1 MGVRKLT
8 KKIEYRED
16 CFETIRE
23 GIKGKKALKA
33 IIDDCVATYPKVHR
47 QTFYKWYEKVK
58 KEKEIEEW
66 EDAEFMD
73 LQNRKQEKIAFKERL
88 FQDAKADYERHYELQ
103 EDMKVIMALRSECL
117 SHLKNII

>member
-1 MGVRKLT
+1 MT
-8 KKIEYRED
+8 KQIEYRED

-23 GIKGKKALKA
+23 CIKGKMSLKA
-33 IIDDCVATYPKVHR
+33 TIDECEKTYPDVHP
-47 QTFYKWYEKVK
+47 QTFRKWYRKIK

-66 EDAEFMD
+66 ENANFMD

-88 FQDAKADYERHYELQ
+88 FQDAKADYEKHYNLQ
-103 EDMKVIMALRSECL
+103 EDIKVIMDLRRECL

>member
-1 MGVRKLT
+1 MT

-23 GIKGKKALKA
+23 GIKGKKPLKA
-33 IIDDCVATYPKVHR
+33 IIDDCVKTYPKVHR
-47 QTFYKWYEKVK
+47 QTFYKWFEKVK

-66 EDAEFMD
+66 ENANFMD

-88 FQDAKADYERHYELQ
+88 FQDAKADYEKHYDLQ
-103 EDMKVIMALRSECL
+103 NDIKVIMDLRRECL

>member
-1 MGVRKLT
+1 MT

-33 IIDDCVATYPKVHR
+33 IIDDCVETYPDVHP
-47 QTFYKWYEKVK
+47 QTFRKWYKKIK

-66 EDAEFMD
+66 ENANFID

-88 FQDAKADYERHYELQ
+88 FQDAKNDYEKHYDLQ
-103 EDMKVIMALRSECL
+103 EDIKVIMALRSECL

>member
-1 MGVRKLT
+1 MT

-23 GIKGKKALKA
+23 GIKGKKVLKA
-33 IIDDCVATYPKVHR
+33 IIDDCVKTYPKVHR

-66 EDAEFMD
+66 ENANFMD

-88 FQDAKADYERHYELQ
+88 FQDAKADYETQYDLQ
-103 EDMKVIMALRSECL
+103 EDQKIIMALRSECM
-117 SHLKNII
+117 SHLKHII

>member
-1 MGVRKLT
+1 MT
-8 KKIEYRED
+8 KQIEYRED

-33 IIDDCVATYPKVHR
+33 IIDDCVKTYPKVHK

-58 KEKEIEEW
+58 KEDDIEEW
-66 EDAEFMD
+66 ENANFID

-88 FQDAKADYERHYELQ
+88 FQDAKKDYEKHYELQ
-103 EDMKVIMALRSECL
+103 EDIKVIMALRSECL

>member
-1 MGVRKLT
+1 MT

-33 IIDDCVATYPKVHR
+33 IIDDCVETYPDVHP
-47 QTFYKWYEKVK
+47 QTFRKWYKKIK

-66 EDAEFMD
+66 ENANFMD

-88 FQDAKADYERHYELQ
+88 FQDAKNDYEKHYDLQ
-103 EDMKVIMALRSECL
+103 EDIKVIMALRSECL

>member
-1 MGVRKLT
+1 MT
-8 KKIEYRED
+8 KKIEYRDD

-23 GIKGKKALKA
+23 CIKGKMSLKA
-33 IIDDCVATYPKVHR
+33 TIDECIKTYPKVHK

-58 KEKEIEEW
+58 KENEIEEW
-66 EDAEFMD
+66 ENAEFMD

-88 FQDAKADYERHYELQ
+88 FQDAKADYEKHYDLQ
-103 EDMKVIMALRSECL
+103 EDINTIMKLRSECL

>member
-1 MGVRKLT
+1 MT

-33 IIDDCVATYPKVHR
+33 IIDDCVETYPDVHP
-47 QTFYKWYEKVK
+47 QTFRKWYKKIK

-66 EDAEFMD
+66 ENANFMD
-73 LQNRKQEKIAFKERL
+73 LQNRKQEKIAFKARL
-88 FQDAKADYERHYELQ
+88 FQDAKNDYEKHYDLQ
-103 EDMKVIMALRSECL
+103 EDIKVIMALRSECL

>member
-1 MGVRKLT
+1 MT

-33 IIDDCVATYPKVHR
+33 IIDDCVKTYPKVHR

-58 KEKEIEEW
+58 KEKDIEEW
-66 EDAEFMD
+66 ENANFMD

-88 FQDAKADYERHYELQ
+88 FQDAKADYETQYDLQ
-103 EDMKVIMALRSECL
+103 EDQKIIMALRSECM
-117 SHLKNII
+117 SHLKHII

>member
-1 MGVRKLT
+1 MT
-8 KKIEYRED
+8 KQIEYRED

-33 IIDDCVATYPKVHR
+33 IIDDCVETYPDVHP
-47 QTFYKWYEKVK
+47 QTFRKWYKKIK

-66 EDAEFMD
+66 ENANFMD

-88 FQDAKADYERHYELQ
+88 FQDAKKDYEKHYNLQ
-103 EDMKVIMALRSECL
+103 EDIKVIMALRSECL
-117 SHLKNII
+117 SHLKHII

>member
-1 MGVRKLT
+1 MT

-23 GIKGKKALKA
+23 CIKGKMSLKA
-33 IIDDCVATYPKVHR
+33 TIDECEKTYPDVHP
-47 QTFYKWYEKVK
+47 QTFRKWYKKIK

-66 EDAEFMD
+66 ENANFVD

-88 FQDAKADYERHYELQ
+88 FQNAKADYEKHYDLQ
-103 EDMKVIMALRSECL
+103 EDIKLIMALRSECL

>member
-1 MGVRKLT
+1 MT

-23 GIKGKKALKA
+23 GIKGKKVLKA
-33 IIDDCVATYPKVHR
+33 IIDDCVKTYPKVHR

-58 KEKEIEEW
+58 KEKDIEEW
-66 EDAEFMD
+66 ENANFMD

-88 FQDAKADYERHYELQ
+88 FQDAKADYETQYDLQ
-103 EDMKVIMALRSECL
+103 EDQKIIMALRSECMG
-117 SHLKNII
+117 HLKHII

>member
-1 MGVRKLT
+1 MT

-23 GIKGKKALKA
+23 GIKGKKVLKA
-33 IIDDCVATYPKVHR
+33 IIDDCVKTYPKVHR

-58 KEKEIEEW
+58 KEDDIEEW
-66 EDAEFMD
+66 ENANFMD

-88 FQDAKADYERHYELQ
+88 FQDAKADYETQYELQ
-103 EDMKVIMALRSECL
+103 EDIKVIMALRSECM
-117 SHLKNII
+117 SHLKHII

>member
-1 MGVRKLT
+1 MT

-23 GIKGKKALKA
+23 GIKGKKVLKA
-33 IIDDCVATYPKVHR
+33 IIDDCVKTYPKVHR

-58 KEKEIEEW
+58 KEKDIEEW
-66 EDAEFMD
+66 ENANFMD

-88 FQDAKADYERHYELQ
+88 FQDAKADYEKHYDLQ
-103 EDMKVIMALRSECL
+103 NDIKVIMDLRRECL
-117 SHLKNII
+117 SHLKNY

>member
-1 MGVRKLT
+1 MT
-8 KKIEYRED
+8 KQIEYRED

-23 GIKGKKALKA
+23 GIKGKKALKE
-33 IIDDCVATYPKVHR
+33 IIDDCVETYPKVHR

-58 KEKEIEEW
+58 KEDEIEEW
-66 EDAEFMD
+66 ENANFMD

-88 FQDAKADYERHYELQ
+88 FQDAKADYETQYELQ
-103 EDMKVIMALRSECL
+103 EDINTIMKLRSECL

>member
-1 MGVRKLT
+1 MT

-33 IIDDCVATYPKVHR
+33 IIDDCVETYPDVHP
-47 QTFYKWYEKVK
+47 QTFRKWYKKIK

-66 EDAEFMD
+66 ENANFMD

-88 FQDAKADYERHYELQ
+88 FQDAKADYETQYDLQ
-103 EDMKVIMALRSECL
+103 EDIKVIMALRSECM
-117 SHLKNII
+117 SHLKHIIN

>member
-1 MGVRKLT
+1 MT

-23 GIKGKKALKA
+23 GIKGKKVLKA
-33 IIDDCVATYPKVHR
+33 IIDDCVKTYPDVHP
-47 QTFYKWYEKVK
+47 QTFRKWYKKIK

-66 EDAEFMD
+66 ENANFMD

-88 FQDAKADYERHYELQ
+88 FQDAKKDYETQYELQ
-103 EDMKVIMALRSECL
+103 EDQKIIMALRSECMG
-117 SHLKNII
+117 HLKHII

>member
-1 MGVRKLT
+1 MT

-33 IIDDCVATYPKVHR
+33 IIDDCVETYPKVHR

-58 KEKEIEEW
+58 KEKDIEEW
-66 EDAEFMD
+66 ENANFMD

-88 FQDAKADYERHYELQ
+88 FQDAKNDYEKHYDLQ
-103 EDMKVIMALRSECL
+103 EDIKVIMALRSECMG
-117 SHLKNII
+117 HLKHII

>member
-1 MGVRKLT
+1 MT
-8 KKIEYRED
+8 KQIEYRED

-23 GIKGKKALKA
+23 CIKGKMSLKA
-33 IIDDCVATYPKVHR
+33 TIDECIKTYPKVHK

-58 KEKEIEEW
+58 KENEIEEW
-66 EDAEFMD
+66 ENANFMD

-88 FQDAKADYERHYELQ
+88 YEDAKADYEKHYNLQ
-103 EDMKVIMALRSECL
+103 EDIKVIMALRSECL

>member
-1 MGVRKLT
+1 MT

-33 IIDDCVATYPKVHR
+33 IIDDCVETYPDVHP
-47 QTFYKWYEKVK
+47 QTFRKWYKKIK

-66 EDAEFMD
+66 ENANFMD

-88 FQDAKADYERHYELQ
+88 FKDAKKDYEKHYDEQ
-103 EDMKVIMALRSECL
+103 KDMKVIMALRSECL
-117 SHLKNII
+117 SHLKHII

>member
-1 MGVRKLT
+1 MT

-33 IIDDCVATYPKVHR
+33 IIDDCVKTYPKVHR

-58 KEKEIEEW
+58 KEKDIEEW
-66 EDAEFMD
+66 ENANFMD

-88 FQDAKADYERHYELQ
+88 FQDAKNDYERHYDLQ
-103 EDMKVIMALRSECL
+103 NDIKVIMDLRRECL

>member
-1 MGVRKLT
+1 MT
-8 KKIEYRED
+8 KQIEYRED

-23 GIKGKKALKA
+23 CIKGKMSLKA
-33 IIDDCVATYPKVHR
+33 TIDECEKTYPDVHS
-47 QTFYKWYEKVK
+47 QTFRKWYRKIK

-66 EDAEFMD
+66 ENANFMD

-88 FQDAKADYERHYELQ
+88 FQDAKADYEKHYNLQ
-103 EDMKVIMALRSECL
+103 EDIKVIMDLRRECL

>member
-1 MGVRKLT
+1 MT

-23 GIKGKKALKA
+23 GIKGKKALKE
-33 IIDDCVATYPKVHR
+33 IIDDCVKTYPKVHR

-58 KEKEIEEW
+58 KEKDIEEW
-66 EDAEFMD
+66 ENANFMD

-88 FQDAKADYERHYELQ
+88 FQDAKADYETQYDLQ
-103 EDMKVIMALRSECL
+103 EDQKIIMALRSECM
-117 SHLKNII
+117 SHLKHII

>member
-1 MGVRKLT
+1 MT

-23 GIKGKKALKA
+23 GIKGKKVLKA
-33 IIDDCVATYPKVHR
+33 IIDDCVKTYPDVHP
-47 QTFYKWYEKVK
+47 QTFRKWYKKIK

-66 EDAEFMD
+66 ENANFVD

-88 FQDAKADYERHYELQ
+88 FQDAKADYETQYDLQ
-103 EDMKVIMALRSECL
+103 EDQKIIMALRSECM
-117 SHLKNII
+117 SHLKHII

>member
-1 MGVRKLT
+1 MT

-33 IIDDCVATYPKVHR
+33 IIDDCVETYPKVHR

-66 EDAEFMD
+66 ENANFMD

-88 FQDAKADYERHYELQ
+88 FQDAKNDYERHYDLQ
-103 EDMKVIMALRSECL
+103 NDIKVIMELRRECL